1 MSTDAHMSHPTSRPA
16 HGVLVAIDVGGTKTQ
31 IASYD
36 TDTATLRRIR
46 LDTHANGLTGTAALQ
61 RLIEAA
67 RQCARL
73 DEGSQPLG
81 IAAVF
86 PGVVREHRLLMAPNT
101 PGWEGMD
108 MHQELS
114 DAFATH
120 AITLDNDVKAGA
132 LAEHAWGG
140 LRDADHALYLN
151 IGTGLAAAAI
161 INGEVFRGFNGASL
175 EIGYQL
181 TPFLDALP
189 SAQWRGWRDGVA
201 PMESLFSGAALDA
214 LAQQALGPGKCAKDV
229 FDSVQPHLQQELQR
243 RIHALAAQLVNLAIA
258 FDVERIAIGG
268 GVNRQYPVLEP
279 TLAQLLQRLVPFPP
293 TLVSARFADD
303 APLWGA
309 LELARRA
316 AGLPTLPESI
326 FDAMP
331 VAEMEPRDG
340 LSVEPAN
347 ESYQTMH
354 YP

>member
-1 MSTDAHMSHPTSRPA
+1 M
-16 HGVLVAIDVGGTKTQ
+16 LVAIDVGGTKTQ

-36 TDTATLRRIR
+36 TGTATLRRTR
-46 LDTHANGLTGTAALQ
+46 LDTHAHGLSGTAALQ
-61 RLIEAA
+61 RLIAAA
-67 RQCARL
+67 RDCARL
-73 DEGSQPLG
+73 DGTTPPLA

-86 PGVVREHRLLMAPNT
+86 PGVVSEQRLLMAPNT

-108 MHQELS
+108 MYRELS
-114 DAFATH
+114 DAFATR

-140 LRDADHALYLN
+140 LHGADHALYLN

-161 INGEVFRGFNGASL
+161 IHGEVFRGFNGASL

-189 SAQWRGWRDGVA
+189 STQWRGWRDGVA

-214 LAQQALGPGKCAKDV
+214 LAQQALGPGKCAKDL
-229 FDSVQPHLQQELQR
+229 FDSTQPHLQQELQR

-279 TLAQLLQRLVPFPP
+279 TLGQLLQRLVPFPP

-316 AGLPTLPESI
+316 AGLGALPESI
-326 FDAMP
+326 FDAAP
-331 VAEMEPRDG
+331 TAEADSRNG

-347 ESYQTMH
+347 QPYQTMH